1 MVIAAGSTGSIPA
14 TRELLKVIAHLPNG
28 AVVLPGLDRMLDD
41 ASWETLDPGHPQY
54 GLKQLLDRIGAT
66 RDSVK
71 DWDGGAANPAREHLL
86 SDTLRPAP
94 TTDAW
99 RALVERGGGDLEHGV
114 VHRHDDA
121 ATDPV
126 FADIREA
133 RDEISRVSRSRPQH
147 HLGMPAARASATA
160 SSISLPQTP

>member
-71 DWDGGAANPAREHLL
+71 DWDGGAARTRRNSA
-86 SDTLRPAP
+86 
-94 TTDAW
+94 AW
-99 RALVERGGGDLEHGV
+99 RARSIWRCAARG
-114 VHRHDDA
+114 
-121 ATDPV
+121 P
-126 FADIREA
+126 IRGLIA
-133 RDEISRVSRSRPQH
+133 SRARSRT
-147 HLGMPAARASATA
+147 AR
-160 SSISLPQTP
+160 